1 MKYLLVF
8 SLLLA
13 GCQVKEDN
21 KLLGTWVGVHMLN
34 VQLNSEKDIEETIDV
49 SSDEFPLE
57 ETKVDSL
64 YKLLPSI
71 VEFSAK
77 GQMLILG
84 NKLTNG
90 KWENINNEIV
100 ITMNSL
106 LFKGE
111 VKDSTLT
118 LEAEFDQEKVIL
130 KFIKVK
136 NNVNLNHKR
145 NKIKKNT
152 YLKTTVNDSVV
163 KSYFFL
169 DSKNVVIRDL
179 YGVHTAKYEKGSIN
193 GVIKLAIYNSYLMSY
208 SNLYL
213 FANSNKSI
221 FVQDKG
227 FGVPDLIYSRTK
239 ESKLLS
245 IEQTRKIEN
254 KIVGSWSSVSS
265 FTNTSSQNRE
275 REFSELKM
283 KLNFT
288 DSELSIRISGTDI
301 AQKKEYEYI
310 LKGKWKLGRT
320 GEYLIFRNNDNSS
333 EMVEE
338 LIPINGIS
346 DEIINIGYSYKS
358 LLNNYE
364 YFSDSNIELMKNQI

>member
-1 MKYLLVF
+1 MKYILILI
-8 SLLLA
+8 LLLTGNQA
-13 GCQVKEDN
+13 KDDTQ
-21 KLLGTWVGVHMLN
+21 LLGTWVGVHMLT
-34 VQLNSEKDIEETIDV
+34 VQMNAEKDIEVLDNN

-57 ETKVDSL
+57 ETEVDSL
-64 YKLLPSI
+64 YKILPSI

-77 GQMLILG
+77 GKMLILG

-136 NNVNLNHKR
+136 NNVNLNYKR

-193 GVIKLAIYNSYLMSY
+193 GLIKLAIYNSYLQDY
-208 SNLYL
+208 SSLYL
-213 FANSNKSI
+213 FENSNKSI
-221 FVQDKG
+221 FVQDKH
-227 FGVPDLIYSRTK
+227 FDAPDLIYSRTQ

-245 IEQTRKIEN
+245 IEERNKIQN
-254 KIVGSWSSVSS
+254 TIVGSWSTVSS
-265 FTNTSSQNRE
+265 FTNNSSQNRG

-283 KLNFT
+283 KLEFK
-288 DSELSIRISGTDI
+288 DSELTISISGTDS
-301 AQKKEYEYI
+301 AQKNKYEYE
-310 LKGKWKLGRT
+310 LKGKWNLSPT
-320 GEYLIFRNNDNSS
+320 GEYLTFWNNVNTPD
-333 EMVEE
+333 MIEE
-338 LIPINGIS
+338 LIPINIIS
-346 DEIINIGYSYKS
+346 NEIINIGYSYKS

-364 YFSDSNIELMKNQI
+364 YFSDSKIELMKN